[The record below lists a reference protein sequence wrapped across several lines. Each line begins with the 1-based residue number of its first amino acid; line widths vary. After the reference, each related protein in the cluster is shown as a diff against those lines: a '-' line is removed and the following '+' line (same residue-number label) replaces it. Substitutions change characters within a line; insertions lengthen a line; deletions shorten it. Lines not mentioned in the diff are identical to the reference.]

1 MSEPR
6 IRVAALIRR
15 GDSVLLCNHTKHGR
29 SYWLPPGGGV
39 EEGESLHEA
48 LLRELDEE
56 CSLQSVTLEGPIAIA
71 ESISPADQRPRKHV
85 VHLLFAGVVPD
96 EQFVSIASADAT
108 IRGHRLVPLAEL
120 PTLDVRPPIH
130 RFLERWTPGDPFVH
144 LGQLWVR

>member
-1 MSEPR
+1 VSEPR

-15 GDSVLLCNHTKHGR
+15 GNSVLLCNHTKLGR
-29 SYWLPPGGGV
+29 SYWLLPGGGV

-56 CSLQSVTLEGPIAIA
+56 CSLRAVTLEGPIAIA
-71 ESISPADQRPRKHV
+71 ESIAPAGERPRKHV
-85 VHLLFAGVVPD
+85 VHLVFAGSVQD
-96 EQFVSIASADAT
+96 DQFAGIASDDAS
-108 IRGHRLVPLAEL
+108 IRGHRLVPIADLAAM
-120 PTLDVRPPIH
+120 DVRPPIH